1 MRAAGI
7 PRDSR
12 SGDADLSGGG
22 IAMKHAIRAS
32 ALAIGALALVALGF
46 SGCNKGSGKTL
57 YLYNWTYYTPDSV
70 IEKFEKEY
78 GVKVVYDDYAS
89 NEDMYAKLKAGGSG
103 YDIVI
108 PSGDYV
114 SIMRKQGMLERIDL
128 AKIPNAKYIRPEAL
142 AKATYDQAME
152 YSVPYYMG
160 AAGVAVNTDKVKEF
174 EQSWN
179 IFARKDLAGRMSMMD
194 DMREVLGDAL
204 AYLGYSVNTTND
216 EELEKAYR
224 LVNEQWKP
232 NLVKFD
238 AEGFAKSFAAGEFWV
253 VQGYAEAVYAEVP
266 PEMHD
271 KVAFFIPK
279 AEGGPMYLDSMC
291 IPKGARNVELA
302 HKFIDFILRPDI
314 YAEFLDTFGFPS
326 TIHAEAG
333 ALQQKKPYYEAD
345 ALVNSE
351 LKEDLGE
358 NLEKYNQVWQ
368 KIRFT
373 E

>member
-1 MRAAGI
+1 MNAKRLF
-7 PRDSR
+7 SV
-12 SGDADLSGGG
+12 
-22 IAMKHAIRAS
+22 
-32 ALAIGALALVALGF
+32 ALATVSAVLLALSVT
-46 SGCNKGSGKTL
+46 GCGKGAGKTL

-114 SIMRKQGMLERIDL
+114 SIMKSQDMLEKIDR
-128 AKIPNAKYIRPEAL
+128 AKIPNAKYLKPESL
-142 AKATYDQAME
+142 AKATYDPKME

-160 AAGVAVNTDKVKEF
+160 AAGVAVNVEKVPNF
-174 EQSWN
+174 EKSWD
-179 IFARKDLAGRMSMMD
+179 IFGRTDLAGRMSMLD

-204 AYLGYSVNTTND
+204 AYLGYSVNTTNQA
-216 EELEKAYR
+216 ELDKAYE
-224 LVNEQWKP
+224 LVNNKWKP

-253 VQGYAEAVYAEVP
+253 VQGYAEAVYAEIP
-266 PEMHD
+266 PEMKG
-271 KVAFFIPK
+271 KVAFFIPER
-279 AEGGPMYLDSMC
+279 EGGPMYIDSMC
-291 IPKGARNVELA
+291 IPKGAKNIELA
-302 HKFIDFILRPDI
+302 HQFINFILRPDI
-314 YAEFLDTFGFPS
+314 YAEFLDAFGFPS
-326 TIHAEAG
+326 TIHAEAA
-333 ALQQKKPYYEAD
+333 ALQKVTPLYSAEAI
-345 ALVNSE
+345 VNCE

-358 NLEKYNQVWQ
+358 NLEMYNQVWQ

>member
-1 MRAAGI
+1 
-7 PRDSR
+7 
-12 SGDADLSGGG
+12 
-22 IAMKHAIRAS
+22 MKKTHNTTLLLLAVGML
-32 ALAIGALALVALGF
+32 ALAAGF
-46 SGCNKGSGKTL
+46 SGCKKSDGKTL

-70 IEKFEKEY
+70 IAKFEAEF

-103 YDIVI
+103 YDIII

-114 SIMRKQGMLERIDL
+114 SIMKSQDMLE
-128 AKIPNAKYIRPEAL
+128 KINISKVPNVKYIRPETL
-142 AKATYDQAME
+142 VKATYDPSME

-160 AAGVAVNTDKVKEF
+160 AAGVAVNKEKVAQF
-174 EQSWN
+174 EESWN

-204 AYLGYSVNTTND
+204 AYLGYSVNTKNP
-216 EELEKAYR
+216 EELEKALE
-224 LVNEQWKP
+224 LVNKEWKP

-238 AEGFAKSFAAGEFWV
+238 AEGFAKSFASGEFWV
-253 VQGYAEAVYAEVP
+253 VQGYAEAIYAEVP
-266 PEMHD
+266 KEMWE

-279 AEGGPMYLDSMC
+279 SEGGPMYLDSMC
-291 IPKGARNVELA
+291 IPKNAPNVELA
-302 HKFIDFILRPDI
+302 HKFINFILRPDI

-326 TIHAEAG
+326 TIHIEAA
-333 ALQQKKPYYEAD
+333 ALQKVTPYYTAD
-345 ALVNSE
+345 ALENCE
-351 LKEDLGE
+351 LKEDLGAD
-358 NLEKYNQVWQ
+358 LEAYNQIWQ

>member
-1 MRAAGI
+1 MQQGLR
-7 PRDSR
+7 
-12 SGDADLSGGG
+12 
-22 IAMKHAIRAS
+22 
-32 ALAIGALALVALGF
+32 
-46 SGCNKGSGKTL
+46 KTL

-238 AEGFAKSFAAGEFWV
+238 ARDSRNPSPRASSGSSKATPSGRLRRGAARDAPTRSPSSSPRRREEGD
-253 VQGYAEAVYAEVP
+253 VP
-266 PEMHD
+266 RQH
-271 KVAFFIPK
+271 VH
-279 AEGGPMYLDSMC
+279 
-291 IPKGARNVELA
+291 PKGARNVELA
-302 HKFIDFILRPDI
+302 HKFIDFITLGRI
-314 YAEFLDTFGFPS
+314 S
-326 TIHAEAG
+326 TRVPRHVRVPLHIHAEAG
-333 ALQQKKPYYEAD
+333 AHAAEEAI
-345 ALVNSE
+345 LT
-351 LKEDLGE
+351 
-358 NLEKYNQVWQ
+358 
-368 KIRFT
+368 RPT
-373 E
+373 RC

>member
-1 MRAAGI
+1 MT
-7 PRDSR
+7 PKK
-12 SGDADLSGGG
+12 GG
-22 IAMKHAIRAS
+22 INAMK
-32 ALAIGALALVALGF
+32 
-46 SGCNKGSGKTL
+46 KGSHVFAVATLGAILLAVFGFTGCKDTGKTL

-114 SIMRKQGMLERIDL
+114 SIMKSQGMLEKLDL
-128 AKIPNAKYIRPEAL
+128 TKIPNIRYIKPEAL
-142 AKATYDQAME
+142 TKATYDPQME
-152 YSVPYYMG
+152 YAVPYYMG
-160 AAGVAVNTDKVKEF
+160 AAGVAVNTEKVSQF
-174 EQSWN
+174 EETWN
-179 IFARKDLAGRMSMMD
+179 IFARTDLAGRMCMMD

-204 AYLGYSVNTTND
+204 AYLGYSVNTTNQA
-216 EELEKAYR
+216 ELDRAFE
-224 LVNEQWKP
+224 LVNTKWKP

-271 KVAFFIPK
+271 KVAFFIPTD
-279 AEGGPMYLDSMC
+279 EGGPMYIDSMC
-291 IPKGARNVELA
+291 IPRGAKNIELA
-302 HKFIDFILRPDI
+302 HTFINFILRPDI

-326 TIHAEAG
+326 TIHTEAG
-333 ALQQKKPYYEAD
+333 KLQKATPYYTAD
-345 ALVNSE
+345 ALKNCE

-358 NLEKYNQVWQ
+358 NLEQYNQIWQ